1 MAASAATA
9 EGRIGEAAPRTDVL
23 VWISVGGWA
32 AAILATHLWGRWLQA
47 RGYRLWQNA
56 PPLTG
61 HLDPR
66 LPAAALGAAVLGIA
80 GIAFGPRLADR
91 LGWRQLLWATFLAA
105 VAWAVA
111 LALVDGPGG
120 LIRSPSSVRDY
131 LYGLPL
137 VGSPGSFL
145 DHFTEHI
152 GGYPTHLRAH
162 PPGMTLLLW
171 AFDRLGLSGPWW
183 VAVLEI
189 AGGASASVAAVIA
202 LREVAG
208 EDRARAAAPFLA
220 FAPAAVT
227 VASSGDA
234 FFAGVGAWSVA
245 SLVLATGRD
254 GRRADGLSIL
264 GGVLFGAT
272 IFLSYGLVLLAAI
285 PVTVAIARR
294 QVRLLLVA
302 AAGTAAVV
310 LAFLG
315 AGFWWVDGFLATRV
329 QYLASVARDR
339 PSFYFVLANLAA
351 FAIVLG
357 PAAMAGLA
365 RLRDRPVWLL
375 VGGALVAVALAD
387 LSGMSKAEVERIWL
401 PFVPWVLVATAA
413 LPRPERRAW
422 LTLTVTAGLAFQ
434 LLVRMPW

>member
-1 MAASAATA
+1 MAAGAALA
-9 EGRIGEAAPRTDVL
+9 EGRARAVVSTTARREWLA
-23 VWISVGGWA
+23 VGGWA
-32 AAILATHLWGRWLQA
+32 IVIVATHFWGRWLQA

-66 LPAAALGAAVLGIA
+66 LPVAALGAAALGVA
-80 GIAFGPRLADR
+80 GIAFAPRAADR
-91 LGWRQLLWATFLAA
+91 LGWRRLLGATFLAT

-111 LALVDGPGG
+111 LALVDGPRG
-120 LIRSPSSVRDY
+120 LIRSPSSIRDY
-131 LYGLPL
+131 LASLPL

-145 DHFTEHI
+145 RHFTEHI
-152 GGYPTHLRAH
+152 GSYSTHVRAH

-171 AFDRLGLSGPWW
+171 ALDRLGLSGPWW
-183 VAVLEI
+183 VAGLEI
-189 AGGASASVAAVIA
+189 AGGATAAVAVLIA
-202 LREVAG
+202 LRQMAG
-208 EDRARAAAPFLA
+208 EERARAAAPFLA

-227 VASSGDA
+227 MASSGDA

-245 SLVLATGRD
+245 SLVLATGRE
-254 GRRADGLSIL
+254 GRRADALSLL

-294 QVRLLLVA
+294 RVRLLLVA

-315 AGFWWVDGFLATRV
+315 AGFWWVDGFLAARV

-339 PSFYFVLANLAA
+339 PSFYFLVANLAA
-351 FAIVLG
+351 FAIVVG
-357 PAAMAGLA
+357 PAVMAGLA
-365 RLRDRPVWLL
+365 CLRARAVWLL

-387 LSGMSKAEVERIWL
+387 LSGMSKGDVERIWL

-413 LPRPERRAW
+413 LPRPGRRAW
-422 LTLTVTAGLAFQ
+422 LGLSIAAGLGLQ